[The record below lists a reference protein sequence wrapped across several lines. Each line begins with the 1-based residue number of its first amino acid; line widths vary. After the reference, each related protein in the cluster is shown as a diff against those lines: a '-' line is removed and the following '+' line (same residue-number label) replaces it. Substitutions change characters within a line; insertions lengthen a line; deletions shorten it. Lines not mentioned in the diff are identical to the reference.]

1 MLRRSGR
8 VRKILVAV
16 LVALVVI
23 GAVGL
28 AILPE
33 IVRRVAVSQAAK
45 ITGRVLS
52 LEDVDLNLFTGHLA
66 LKGFKLAQ
74 RNSKESALEFERL
87 DVRLG
92 YLPLLRGNARV
103 TELALVAPTI
113 RVTRTGPEEFDFS
126 DLLARRGS
134 EEPSRAPSQRTSPSK
149 WTVTLGRLSVRR
161 LTLVARD
168 LTTSPASEWRIGE
181 LTVDASDLTTRVAA
195 RSGRVETKLKLNGAP
210 VTVTTDSVTLEPL
223 AVSARVVVDGF
234 DLAPVY
240 PYLPPSVPAAPRAGR
255 VSLALALAIE
265 LGQDGL
271 KRGTVRGDVA
281 MAGLEVFQAGRGEPF
296 LKIPQAG
303 VKIKDAD
310 LVARSVTIGAV
321 ELEGL
326 ALRAVRDAQ
335 QKIDLLAL
343 SGPREATAPAPAAS
357 PAGPAPPDFKVK
369 VEQIAL
375 RKAGLTLRD
384 EAVKPLTTLAFTD
397 LSADVKD
404 VSWPVAGPA
413 AFVVST
419 KVPKA
424 GRLEMKGTITP
435 VPLDLEIAISLRDA
449 RIEPYQAYFPI
460 PARFTASL
468 NDESRSRVTITN
480 GAITAT
486 SRGRNWI
493 DKLAILAPGETTPT
507 ARLERIQVDGYDFA
521 WPKHARASKI
531 TLTKPDIRVE
541 RDKDGVIS
549 LRKLFAPEPGGAGRE
564 PEKPEA
570 PASAKRESAAPAEP
584 QKPGWLP
591 IALDFGTITIEDGNA
606 RFIDRTTT
614 PAYSETL
621 SRLAVGIEGL
631 SSIPGRRARLTAQ
644 AVIGG
649 SSAFD
654 LKGEI
659 APFGEV
665 YADITGELRDF
676 HLTSVNPYADPLI
689 AWFMKTGELAVKVHY
704 RVEKNQLTAD
714 NEIVVKNLTVAP
726 SREGDEVKKKI
737 GLPLGMIVA
746 LITDS
751 DNGIRVQVPL
761 SGELNQVRASVGDAV
776 WTAVK
781 NALVNIVGAP
791 FRSIGRLFK
800 GKGDTVDE
808 LKVDPVTFAAGSAD
822 VVPEMERHLTQ
833 VADFLRR
840 APMIKFA
847 LAPIT
852 APRDVENLKAQELT
866 LRIQR
871 LQRDRGLADFGA
883 AVAVEFKERLPGI
896 TPPKSGEEQLAL
908 LRERE
913 PAPESRLSELQ
924 ARRLEVVR
932 EALTKAEG
940 IPADRLLASEAKASG
955 DATEGRI
962 EFQLEH

>member
-8 VRKILVAV
+8 VSKILVAV

-134 EEPSRAPSQRTSPSK
+134 EESSRAPSQRTSPSK
-149 WTVTLGRLSVRR
+149 WTVTLDRLSVRR
-161 LTLVARD
+161 LTFVARD
-168 LTTSPASEWRIGE
+168 LTTAPASEWRIGE
-181 LTVDASDLTTRVAA
+181 LTVDARDLTTRVAA

-223 AVSARVVVDGF
+223 A
-234 DLAPVY
+234 
-240 PYLPPSVPAAPRAGR
+240 
-255 VSLALALAIE
+255 
-265 LGQDGL
+265 
-271 KRGTVRGDVA
+271 
-281 MAGLEVFQAGRGEPF
+281 
-296 LKIPQAG
+296 
-303 VKIKDAD
+303 
-310 LVARSVTIGAV
+310 
-321 ELEGL
+321 
-326 ALRAVRDAQ
+326 
-335 QKIDLLAL
+335 
-343 SGPREATAPAPAAS
+343 
-357 PAGPAPPDFKVK
+357 
-369 VEQIAL
+369 
-375 RKAGLTLRD
+375 
-384 EAVKPLTTLAFTD
+384 
-397 LSADVKD
+397 
-404 VSWPVAGPA
+404 
-413 AFVVST
+413 
-419 KVPKA
+419 
-424 GRLEMKGTITP
+424 
-435 VPLDLEIAISLRDA
+435 
-449 RIEPYQAYFPI
+449 
-460 PARFTASL
+460 
-468 NDESRSRVTITN
+468 
-480 GAITAT
+480 
-486 SRGRNWI
+486 
-493 DKLAILAPGETTPT
+493 
-507 ARLERIQVDGYDFA
+507 
-521 WPKHARASKI
+521 
-531 TLTKPDIRVE
+531 
-541 RDKDGVIS
+541 
-549 LRKLFAPEPGGAGRE
+549 
-564 PEKPEA
+564 
-570 PASAKRESAAPAEP
+570 
-584 QKPGWLP
+584 
-591 IALDFGTITIEDGNA
+591 
-606 RFIDRTTT
+606 
-614 PAYSETL
+614 
-621 SRLAVGIEGL
+621 
-631 SSIPGRRARLTAQ
+631 
-644 AVIGG
+644 
-649 SSAFD
+649 
-654 LKGEI
+654 
-659 APFGEV
+659 
-665 YADITGELRDF
+665 
-676 HLTSVNPYADPLI
+676 
-689 AWFMKTGELAVKVHY
+689 
-704 RVEKNQLTAD
+704 
-714 NEIVVKNLTVAP
+714 VAP

-808 LKVDPVTFAAGSAD
+808 LKVDPVTFAASSAE

-883 AVAVEFKERLPGI
+883 AVAVEFKGRLPGM

-924 ARRLEVVR
+924 TRRLEVVR

-940 IPADRLLASEAKASG
+940 IPADRLLASEAKASD

-962 EFQLEH
+962 EFQLEQ